1 MEFIIIL
8 LLLGDLIVTFL
19 LWQKNQQQTD
29 QAKKIFEDQADQL
42 SDQLDWEI
50 VWVRCVRIYIEI

>member
-1 MEFIIIL
+1 MEFVIIL

-29 QAKKIFEDQADQL
+29 QAKKIFEDQADQFV
-42 SDQLDWEI
+42 SKAI
-50 VWVRCVRIYIEI
+50 VASILINNL

>member
-1 MEFIIIL
+1 MEFVIIL

-29 QAKKIFEDQADQL
+29 QAKTSFL
-42 SDQLDWEI
+42 SISRGAGSFCGSGLSFT
-50 VWVRCVRIYIEI
+50 VA